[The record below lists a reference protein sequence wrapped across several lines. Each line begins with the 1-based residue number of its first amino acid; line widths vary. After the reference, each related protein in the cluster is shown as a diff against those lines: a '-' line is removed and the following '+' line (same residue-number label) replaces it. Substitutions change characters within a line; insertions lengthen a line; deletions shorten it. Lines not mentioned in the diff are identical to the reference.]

1 MHIAIEGMD
10 GAGKTSVAK
19 LLAEKIGFK
28 FVEKPLHYMLDEDGT
43 LDNYM
48 RVSKDVNKQSEM
60 AIKTLFY
67 GLGNVFVKSK
77 FKGENIVTDRH
88 LVSNYFWNCDE
99 ITQDIFDVIL
109 KHASIPKITF
119 LLYANEEV
127 RLKRIIERN
136 PLDDDV
142 NKINLYPHAYE
153 KMKECLEK
161 NKMDYVL
168 IDNSEKTC
176 EEVVSLIIDYLKVV
190 NII

>member
-60 AIKTLFY
+60 SIKTLFY

-99 ITQDIFDVIL
+99 TTQDIFDVIL

-127 RLKRIIERN
+127 RLKRIIARN

-142 NKINLYPHAYE
+142 NKINLYQHAYE

-168 IDNSEKTC
+168 INNSEKTC
-176 EEVVSLIIDYLKVV
+176 EEVVSLIIDYLKVA